1 MTKRNK
7 FGSWR
12 DERESEF
19 EKAEK
24 LITDKNVDLSAVSR
38 RLNIPY
44 QTLKDY
50 RQDFSKL
57 NKARWEHINKL
68 SQLADSFYVQDNMT
82 EEDKIYFRGYL
93 NIMFRDI
100 AEIRDKDD
108 VPVINKLRNIILS
121 DPLLLTELFKA
132 KGLKKGYANKWLGY

>member
-1 MTKRNK
+1 MAKKNK
-7 FGSWR
+7 VDNWR
-12 DERESEF
+12 DERGSGL
-19 EKAEK
+19 EKAKK
-24 LITDKNVDLSAVSR
+24 LITDKNVDLVAVSKKV
-38 RLNIPY
+38 NIPY
-44 QTLKDY
+44 HILRVY
-50 RQDFSKL
+50 RQNFSKL
-57 NKARWEHINKL
+57 KKARWEHINKL

>member
-1 MTKRNK
+1 MAKNNE

-12 DERESEF
+12 DERGSEF

-44 QTLKDY
+44 QTLRDY

-68 SQLADSFYVQDNMT
+68 SQLADNFYVQDNMT

-108 VPVINKLRNIILS
+108 VPVINKLRDIIFS